1 MQTLWSTFH
10 IIIILHLILLY
21 KVALLQDVTTEF
33 TAHFSY
39 EFWVVP
45 IGVVVVGTVVL
56 VGALNYKC
64 LCLAIC
70 TLGHSWTQTVFHKK
84 SLLRLVKYMNG

>member
-1 MQTLWSTFH
+1 M
-10 IIIILHLILLY
+10 LLY

-45 IGVVVVGTVVL
+45 IGVVVGTVVL
-56 VGALNYKC
+56 VGGFNYKC
-64 LCLAIC
+64 LCLATV
-70 TLGHSWTQTVFHKK
+70 TLGHS
-84 SLLRLVKYMNG
+84 